1 MNREKE
7 WDFID
12 KELQKVEDEK
22 SLLATFALVVKEL
35 AKEYPNN
42 QELGAE
48 VRKLIQDDPN
58 TVSYTHLRAHEDRT
72 RSRMPSSA

>member
-1 MNREKE
+1 MQTMNRDRE

-48 VRKLIQDDPN
+48 VRQLIKDYKLN
-58 TVSYTHLRAHEDRT
+58 TNTNG
-72 RSRMPSSA
+72 